1 MTLSRLTAELREALH
16 PARPWKGRRYDHS
29 EWGSGKNRGLSVEI
43 ELAVQDLEHGL
54 VLIGD
59 MVDADPF
66 LDPPDADGK
75 AIRRDIEQARKA
87 LEALWRSANDY
98 ADTVKP

>member
-1 MTLSRLTAELREALH
+1 MTLSRRTAELREALNLS
-16 PARPWKGRRYDHS
+16 RPWKGKRYDHDAG
-29 EWGSGKNRGLSVEI
+29 WGKNRGLSVEI
-43 ELAVQDLEHGL
+43 EFAVRDLENDL
-54 VLIGD
+54 VRIAD

-87 LEALWRSANDY
+87 LAALWDSASGY
-98 ADTVKP
+98 AEVVKP